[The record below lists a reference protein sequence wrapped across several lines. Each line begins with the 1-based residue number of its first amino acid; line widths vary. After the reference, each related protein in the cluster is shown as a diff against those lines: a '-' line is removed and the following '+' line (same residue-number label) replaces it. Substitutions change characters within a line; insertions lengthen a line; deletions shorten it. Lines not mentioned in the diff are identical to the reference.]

1 MKPLT
6 HCSLRAL
13 RDAVRSGEVSAREV
27 AQAHLDRITEVEP
40 AISALLAVTADDALA
55 QADAVDAARSRGDKI
70 GPLAGVP
77 IALKDVICTRGVA
90 TTCGS
95 RILAGWKPPYDATVA
110 ARIREAGAVMLG
122 KANCDEFA
130 MGSST
135 ENSAYG
141 PTRNPWNLAC
151 VPGGS
156 SGGSAAAVAARE
168 VAGSLGSDT
177 GGSIRQ
183 PAALCGIVG
192 LKPTYGRVS
201 RFGLVA
207 YASSLD
213 QIGPMAR
220 SVEDAALLLEAICGL
235 DPLDSTSVDAAPF
248 TATAVTRGDIRGL
261 RIGVPREF
269 LGDGVDGPVVA
280 AVRAAVEALCAMGAT
295 AEECSLRT
303 VRHSLATYYIL
314 APAEASSNLARYDGV
329 RFGLRA
335 EGGSGHAGMTEASRE
350 AGFGA
355 ETKQRIL
362 VGTYALSAGYYD
374 AYYLRAQKV
383 RTLIRRDF
391 DAAFERFDVLVT
403 PTSPTVAFGIGEKSD
418 DPLAMKLAD
427 VCTLPA
433 NMAGIPGVSIP
444 CGMDR
449 GLPIGLQIMG
459 RSFDEETT
467 LRAAYAYEQATHWH
481 TLRPEVNR

>member
-1 MKPLT
+1 MEPLT
-6 HCSLRAL
+6 YRSLRAL
-13 RDAVRSGEVSAREV
+13 RDAVCSGEVSAREITR
-27 AQAHLDRITEVEP
+27 AHLDRIAEVEP
-40 AISALLAVTADDALA
+40 AISALLAVTADGALA
-55 QADAVDAARSRGDKI
+55 QADAVDAARSRGEEL

-95 RILAGWKPPYDATVA
+95 RILSGWKPPYDATVT
-110 ARIREAGAVMLG
+110 ARLREAGAVMLG

-141 PTRNPWNLAC
+141 PTRNPWDVDR

-156 SGGSAAAVAARE
+156 SGGSAAAVAAGE

-220 SVEDAALLLEAICGL
+220 SVEDAALLLEAICGV
-235 DPLDSTSVDAAPF
+235 DPLDATSVDAPPF
-248 TATAVTRGDIRGL
+248 SAEAVKRGDIRGL
-261 RIGVPREF
+261 RVGVPREF
-269 LGDGVDGPVVA
+269 MGDGIDGAVAA
-280 AVRAAVEALCAMGAT
+280 AVRAAVEALCSMGAT
-295 AEECSLRT
+295 AEECSLPT
-303 VRHSLATYYIL
+303 ARHSLATYYIL

-329 RFGLRA
+329 RFGLRS

-444 CGMDR
+444 CGMDQ

-459 RSFDEETT
+459 RSFDEENV
-467 LRAAYAYEQATHWH
+467 LRAAYAYEQATRWH
-481 TLRPEVNR
+481 THRPEVAR